1 VVAQARRRRDGTPLD
16 PGRARHP
23 VHHLAHGSAGALAEW
38 DVPVGIG
45 TLITVDTTIPA
56 DIAVVA
62 AQVRRHH
69 APR

>member
-1 VVAQARRRRDGTPLD
+1 MSGVIAILGFGEAGSLIARDLVT
-16 PGRARHP
+16 
-23 VHHLAHGSAGALAEW
+23 AGAAVRGFEW

-45 TLITVDTTIPA
+45 TLITVDTTIPV